1 MGCNGL
7 VLRREKPEPPM
18 SQLGQKPKL
27 PRNING
33 RFNSINGHNAAKLPV
48 LPTAEALSPPAA
60 TTLASK
66 GRLIHWTLPGSTPNR
81 AANQLRLWPRPRN
94 CATAGSSRT
103 RFRCGL
109 RVSSPTIA
117 RPCAVNARP
126 SGLPSRSPRR
136 QRRLPLALRRRSGQR
151 QWNGRDDQWRQGR
164 RGLQRAAPAR
174 RHGLWLALRRFV
186 GVFG

>member
-1 MGCNGL
+1 
-7 VLRREKPEPPM
+7 M

-126 SGLPSRSPRR
+126 SGLPSRSPSRHASRSAAVPPPAGRSSSLWHNGGNVGFRSLYVGDPVSGNGMAAMTNGDKGEEVCNALR
-136 QRRLPLALRRRSGQR
+136 QRGATAYG
-151 QWNGRDDQWRQGR
+151 WR
-164 RGLQRAAPAR
+164 
-174 RHGLWLALRRFV
+174 
-186 GVFG
+186 